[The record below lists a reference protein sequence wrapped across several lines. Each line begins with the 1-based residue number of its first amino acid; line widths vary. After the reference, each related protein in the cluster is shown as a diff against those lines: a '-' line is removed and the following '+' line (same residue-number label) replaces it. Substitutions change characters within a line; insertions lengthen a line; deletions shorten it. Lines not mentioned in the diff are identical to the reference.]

1 MHHPAQ
7 EGKRL
12 EGPDTRGV
20 IRHEEQKQKIIQN
33 AKKKKFDYRV
43 IVNIAACLV
52 VIAVVYGALQ
62 NKIEPDSPNKYST
75 DSVVVETTEKSSE
88 STTEKQESTQAVES
102 TTEITTTKSVEKN
115 TEMTTAR
122 KIYEKNAVAKR
133 EKSSTTLADNK
144 IKKSD
149 VETTTEK
156 ITQADKLYMTS
167 LNEDNEVAE
176 QSIDSIEGEPMLKT
190 ASSPYVEYNSVDEL
204 KENVN
209 INAKIPDKIRNYKSY
224 SYSVAFSNMAE
235 IQYSNGSD
243 NILYR
248 LEKGEVAEDISGD
261 YNDYENI
268 QKLTVDNTEVTIK
281 GNEDTY
287 KVAIWYKNGVNY
299 SLSSEQGL
307 KIEDIQSLI
316 NELM

>member
-1 MHHPAQ
+1 
-7 EGKRL
+7 
-12 EGPDTRGV
+12 
-20 IRHEEQKQKIIQN
+20 
-33 AKKKKFDYRV
+33 
-43 IVNIAACLV
+43 
-52 VIAVVYGALQ
+52 
-62 NKIEPDSPNKYST
+62 
-75 DSVVVETTEKSSE
+75 
-88 STTEKQESTQAVES
+88 
-102 TTEITTTKSVEKN
+102 
-115 TEMTTAR
+115 MTTAR

>member
-1 MHHPAQ
+1 MILSDKYKKAMDSIS
-7 EGKRL
+7 L
-12 EGPDTRGV
+12 T
-20 IRHEEQKQKIIQN
+20 EEQKQKIIQN

-43 IVNIAACLV
+43 IVNIAACLA

-235 IQYSNGSD
+235 IEYSNGSD

-261 YNDYENI
+261 YNNYENI
-268 QKLTVDNTEVTIK
+268 KKLTVDNTEVTIK
-281 GNEDTY
+281 GNEDVY
-287 KVAIWYKNGVNY
+287 KVAVWYKNGVNY

-316 NELM
+316 NEIM

>member
-1 MHHPAQ
+1 MILSDKYKKAMDSIS
-7 EGKRL
+7 L
-12 EGPDTRGV
+12 T
-20 IRHEEQKQKIIQN
+20 EEQKQKIIQN

-176 QSIDSIEGEPMLKT
+176 QSIDSIEGETMLKT

>member
-1 MHHPAQ
+1 MILSDKYKKAMDSIS
-7 EGKRL
+7 L
-12 EGPDTRGV
+12 T
-20 IRHEEQKQKIIQN
+20 EEQKQKIIQN

-88 STTEKQESTQAVES
+88 ITTEKQESTQAVES

-133 EKSSTTLADNK
+133 EKSSTTLTDNK
-144 IKKSD
+144 IKKKD
-149 VETTTEK
+149 VETTTENP
-156 ITQADKLYMTS
+156 TQVDKLYMTS
-167 LNEDNEVAE
+167 LNEDNEVLE
-176 QSIDSIEGEPMLKT
+176 QGIDSIEGEPMLKT
-190 ASSPYVEYNSVDEL
+190 ASPYVDYNSVDEL

-209 INAKIPDKIRNYKSY
+209 INAKIPDKIKNYKSY
-224 SYSVAFSNMAE
+224 SYSVAFSNMVE
-235 IQYSNGSD
+235 IQYSSGSE

-261 YNDYENI
+261 YNNYENI
-268 QKLTVDNTEVTIK
+268 QKLIVNSTEVTIK

-307 KIEDIQSLI
+307 KIEDIQNLI

>member
-1 MHHPAQ
+1 MILSDKYKKAMDNIS
-7 EGKRL
+7 L
-12 EGPDTRGV
+12 TD
-20 IRHEEQKQKIIQN
+20 EQKQEIIQN

-52 VIAVVYGALQ
+52 VVAVVYGALQ
-62 NKIEPDSPNKYST
+62 NKIQPDSPNKYST

-88 STTEKQESTQAVES
+88 ITTKNQESTQSVES
-102 TTEITTTKSVEKN
+102 ATEITTSKSVEKN

-122 KIYEKNAVAKR
+122 KIYEKNAVVEKR
-133 EKSSTTLADNK
+133 ESSTTSET
-144 IKKSD
+144 KK
-149 VETTTEK
+149 VNAEITTEK
-156 ITQADKLYMTS
+156 TTQTEKLYMTS
-167 LNEDNEVAE
+167 INEDNEVAE

-190 ASSPYVEYNSVDEL
+190 ASSPSVDEL

-209 INAKIPDKIRNYKSY
+209 INAKMPDKIKNYMSC
-224 SYSVAFSNMAE
+224 SYSVAFSNMVE

-261 YNDYENI
+261 YNIYENI
-268 QKLTVDNTEVTIK
+268 KKLTVDNIEVTIK
-281 GNEDTY
+281 GNEDVY
-287 KVAIWYKNGVNY
+287 KVAVWYKNGVNY

-307 KIEDIQSLI
+307 KMEDIQNLI
-316 NELM
+316 NEIM

>member
-1 MHHPAQ
+1 MILSDKYKKAMDNIS
-7 EGKRL
+7 L
-12 EGPDTRGV
+12 TD
-20 IRHEEQKQKIIQN
+20 EQKQEIIQN

-52 VIAVVYGALQ
+52 VVAVVYGALQ
-62 NKIEPDSPNKYST
+62 NKIQPDSPNKYST

-88 STTEKQESTQAVES
+88 ITTKNQESTQSVES
-102 TTEITTTKSVEKN
+102 ATEITTSKSVEKN

-122 KIYEKNAVAKR
+122 KIYEKNAVVEKR
-133 EKSSTTLADNK
+133 ESSTTSET
-144 IKKSD
+144 KK
-149 VETTTEK
+149 VNAEITTEK
-156 ITQADKLYMTS
+156 TTQTEKLYMTS
-167 LNEDNEVAE
+167 INEDNEVAE

-190 ASSPYVEYNSVDEL
+190 ASSPYVDYNSVDEL

-209 INAKIPDKIRNYKSY
+209 IKNYMSC
-224 SYSVAFSNMAE
+224 SYSVAFSNMVE

-261 YNDYENI
+261 YNIYENI
-268 QKLTVDNTEVTIK
+268 KKLTVDNIEVTIK
-281 GNEDTY
+281 GNEDVY
-287 KVAIWYKNGVNY
+287 KVAVWYKNGVNY

-307 KIEDIQSLI
+307 KMEDIQNLI
-316 NELM
+316 NEIM

>member
-1 MHHPAQ
+1 MILSDKYKKAMDSIS
-7 EGKRL
+7 L
-12 EGPDTRGV
+12 T
-20 IRHEEQKQKIIQN
+20 EEQKQKIIQN

-167 LNEDNEVAE
+167 LNEDNEVLE
-176 QSIDSIEGEPMLKT
+176 QGIDSIEGEPMLKT

-224 SYSVAFSNMAE
+224 SYSVAFSNMVE

-261 YNDYENI
+261 YNNYENI
-268 QKLTVDNTEVTIK
+268 KKLTVDNTKVTIK
-281 GNEDTY
+281 GNENSY
-287 KVAIWYKNGVNY
+287 KVAVWYKNGVNY

-316 NELM
+316 NEIM

>member
-1 MHHPAQ
+1 MILSDKYKKAMDSIF
-7 EGKRL
+7 L
-12 EGPDTRGV
+12 T
-20 IRHEEQKQKIIQN
+20 EEQKQKIIQN

-235 IQYSNGSD
+235 IQYSNGSN

-248 LEKGEVAEDISGD
+248 LEKGEVAEDIRGD
-261 YNDYENI
+261 YNEYENI
-268 QKLTVDNTEVTIK
+268 KKLTVDNTKVTIK
-281 GNEDTY
+281 GNENSY
-287 KVAIWYKNGVNY
+287 KVAVWYKNGVNY
-299 SLSSEQGL
+299 SLSTEQGL
-307 KIEDIQSLI
+307 KMEDIQNLI
-316 NELM
+316 NEIM

>member
-1 MHHPAQ
+1 MILSDKYKKAMDNIS
-7 EGKRL
+7 L
-12 EGPDTRGV
+12 TD
-20 IRHEEQKQKIIQN
+20 EQKQEIIQN

-52 VIAVVYGALQ
+52 VVAVVYGALQ
-62 NKIEPDSPNKYST
+62 NKIQPDSPNKYST

-88 STTEKQESTQAVES
+88 ITTENQESTQSVES
-102 TTEITTTKSVEKN
+102 ATEI
-115 TEMTTAR
+115 TTAR
-122 KIYEKNAVAKR
+122 KIYERNAVVEKR
-133 EKSSTTLADNK
+133 ESSTTSET
-144 IKKSD
+144 KK
-149 VETTTEK
+149 VNAEITTEK
-156 ITQADKLYMTS
+156 TTQTEKLYMTS
-167 LNEDNEVAE
+167 INEDNEVAE

-190 ASSPYVEYNSVDEL
+190 ASSPYVDYNSVDEL

-209 INAKIPDKIRNYKSY
+209 INAKMPDKIKSYNSY
-224 SYSVAFSNMAE
+224 SYSVAFSNMVE

-261 YNDYENI
+261 YNIYENI
-268 QKLTVDNTEVTIK
+268 KKLTVDNTEVTIK
-281 GNEDTY
+281 GNEDVY
-287 KVAIWYKNGVNY
+287 KVAVWYKNGVNY

-316 NELM
+316 NEIM

>member
-1 MHHPAQ
+1 MILSDNYKKAMDSIS
-7 EGKRL
+7 L
-12 EGPDTRGV
+12 T
-20 IRHEEQKQKIIQN
+20 EEQKQKIIQN

-52 VIAVVYGALQ
+52 VIVVVYGALQ
-62 NKIEPDSPNKYST
+62 NKIQPDSPNKYST

-122 KIYEKNAVAKR
+122 KIYEKKAVAKR

-209 INAKIPDKIRNYKSY
+209 INAKMPDKIKSYKSY
-224 SYSVAFSNMAE
+224 SYSVAFSNMVE
-235 IQYSNGSD
+235 IQYSNGSN

-248 LEKGEVAEDISGD
+248 LEKGEVAEDIRGD
-261 YNDYENI
+261 YNEYENI
-268 QKLTVDNTEVTIK
+268 KKLTVDNTKVTIK

-307 KIEDIQSLI
+307 KMEDIQNLI
-316 NELM
+316 NEIM

>member
-1 MHHPAQ
+1 MILSDKYKKAMDSIS
-7 EGKRL
+7 L
-12 EGPDTRGV
+12 T
-20 IRHEEQKQKIIQN
+20 EEQKQKIIQN

-176 QSIDSIEGEPMLKT
+176 QSIDSIEGEPMFKT
-190 ASSPYVEYNSVDEL
+190 ASSPYVNYNSVDEL

-209 INAKIPDKIRNYKSY
+209 INAKIPNAIKNYKSY

-316 NELM
+316 NEIM

>member
-1 MHHPAQ
+1 MILSDKYKKAMDSIS
-7 EGKRL
+7 L
-12 EGPDTRGV
+12 T
-20 IRHEEQKQKIIQN
+20 EEQKQKIIQN

-316 NELM
+316 NEIM

>member
-1 MHHPAQ
+1 MILSDKYKKAMDSIS
-7 EGKRL
+7 L
-12 EGPDTRGV
+12 T
-20 IRHEEQKQKIIQN
+20 EEQKQKIIQN

-209 INAKIPDKIRNYKSY
+209 INAKIPDKIGNYKSY

>member
-1 MHHPAQ
+1 MILSDKYKKAMDSIS
-7 EGKRL
+7 L
-12 EGPDTRGV
+12 T
-20 IRHEEQKQKIIQN
+20 EEQKQKIIQN

-52 VIAVVYGALQ
+52 VIVVVYGALQ

-209 INAKIPDKIRNYKSY
+209 INAKMPDKIKSYKSY
-224 SYSVAFSNMAE
+224 SYSVAFSNMVE

-261 YNDYENI
+261 YNEYENI
-268 QKLTVDNTEVTIK
+268 KKLTVDNTKVTIK
-281 GNEDTY
+281 GNENSY

-316 NELM
+316 NEIM

>member
-1 MHHPAQ
+1 MILSDKYKKAMDSIS
-7 EGKRL
+7 L
-12 EGPDTRGV
+12 T
-20 IRHEEQKQKIIQN
+20 EEQKQKIIQN

-190 ASSPYVEYNSVDEL
+190 ASSPDVEYNSVDEL

-235 IQYSNGSD
+235 IQYSNGSN

-248 LEKGEVAEDISGD
+248 LEKGEVAEDIRGD
-261 YNDYENI
+261 YNEYENI
-268 QKLTVDNTEVTIK
+268 KKLTVDNTKVTIK
-281 GNEDTY
+281 GNENSY

-316 NELM
+316 NEIM

>member
-1 MHHPAQ
+1 MILSDKYKKAMDSIS
-7 EGKRL
+7 L
-12 EGPDTRGV
+12 T
-20 IRHEEQKQKIIQN
+20 EEQKQKIIQN

-176 QSIDSIEGEPMLKT
+176 QSIDSIEGEQMLKT

-235 IQYSNGSD
+235 IQYSNGSN

-248 LEKGEVAEDISGD
+248 LEKGEVAEDIRGD
-261 YNDYENI
+261 YNEYENI
-268 QKLTVDNTEVTIK
+268 KKLTVDNTKVTIK
-281 GNEDTY
+281 GNENSY

-316 NELM
+316 NEIM

>member
-1 MHHPAQ
+1 MILSDKYKKAMDNIS
-7 EGKRL
+7 L
-12 EGPDTRGV
+12 TD
-20 IRHEEQKQKIIQN
+20 EQKQEIIQN
-33 AKKKKFDYRV
+33 AKKKKFDYRI

-52 VIAVVYGALQ
+52 VVAVVYGALQ
-62 NKIEPDSPNKYST
+62 NKIQPDSPNKYST

-316 NELM
+316 NEIM

>member
-1 MHHPAQ
+1 MILSDKYKKAMDNIS
-7 EGKRL
+7 L
-12 EGPDTRGV
+12 TD
-20 IRHEEQKQKIIQN
+20 EQKQEIIQN

-88 STTEKQESTQAVES
+88 ITTEKQESTQAVEN
-102 TTEITTTKSVEKN
+102 TTEITTNKSVEKN
-115 TEMTTAR
+115 TEMTTTR
-122 KIYEKNAVAKR
+122 KIYEKNAVEKR
-133 EKSSTTLADNK
+133 EKSSTTLTDNK
-144 IKKSD
+144 IKKKD
-149 VETTTEK
+149 VETTTENP
-156 ITQADKLYMTS
+156 TQVDKLYMTS
-167 LNEDNEVAE
+167 LNEDNEVLE
-176 QSIDSIEGEPMLKT
+176 QGIDSIEGEPMLKT
-190 ASSPYVEYNSVDEL
+190 ASPYVDYNSVDEL

-209 INAKIPDKIRNYKSY
+209 INAKMPDKIKNYKSY

-261 YNDYENI
+261 YNNYENI
-268 QKLTVDNTEVTIK
+268 QKLIVNSTEVTIK

-307 KIEDIQSLI
+307 KIEDIQNLI

>member
-1 MHHPAQ
+1 MILSDKYKKAMDSIS
-7 EGKRL
+7 L
-12 EGPDTRGV
+12 T
-20 IRHEEQKQKIIQN
+20 EEQKQKIIQN

-52 VIAVVYGALQ
+52 VIVVVYGALQ
-62 NKIEPDSPNKYST
+62 TKIQPDSPNKYST

-122 KIYEKNAVAKR
+122 KIYEKKAVAKR

-209 INAKIPDKIRNYKSY
+209 INAKMPDKIKSYKSY
-224 SYSVAFSNMAE
+224 SYSVAFSNMVE
-235 IQYSNGSD
+235 IQYSNGSN

-248 LEKGEVAEDISGD
+248 LEKGEVAEDIRGD
-261 YNDYENI
+261 YNEYENI
-268 QKLTVDNTEVTIK
+268 KKLTVDNTKVTIK

-307 KIEDIQSLI
+307 KMEDIQNLI
-316 NELM
+316 NEIM

>member
-1 MHHPAQ
+1 MILSDKYKKAMDSIS
-7 EGKRL
+7 L
-12 EGPDTRGV
+12 T
-20 IRHEEQKQKIIQN
+20 EEQKQKIIQN

-52 VIAVVYGALQ
+52 VIVVVYGALQ

-209 INAKIPDKIRNYKSY
+209 INAKMPDKIKSYKSY
-224 SYSVAFSNMAE
+224 SYSVAFSNMVE

-261 YNDYENI
+261 YNNYENI
-268 QKLTVDNTEVTIK
+268 KKLTK
-281 GNEDTY
+281 PTY
-287 KVAIWYKNGVNY
+287 KVLGIFSKMYYEEKFNVCTY
-299 SLSSEQGL
+299 SSGLEELQLPEYIKDMISS
-307 KIEDIQSLI
+307 I
-316 NELM
+316 

>member
-1 MHHPAQ
+1 MILSDKYKKAMDSIS
-7 EGKRL
+7 L
-12 EGPDTRGV
+12 T
-20 IRHEEQKQKIIQN
+20 EEQKQKIIQN
-33 AKKKKFDYRV
+33 AKKKKFDYIV

-52 VIAVVYGALQ
+52 VIVVVYGALQ

-209 INAKIPDKIRNYKSY
+209 INAKMPDKIKSYKSY
-224 SYSVAFSNMAE
+224 SYSVAFSNMVE

-261 YNDYENI
+261 YNNYENI
-268 QKLTVDNTEVTIK
+268 KKLTVDNTEVTIK
-281 GNEDTY
+281 GNEDVY
-287 KVAIWYKNGVNY
+287 KVAVWYKNGVNY
-299 SLSSEQGL
+299 SISSEQGL
-307 KIEDIQSLI
+307 KIEDIQNLI
-316 NELM
+316 NEIM

>member
-1 MHHPAQ
+1 MILSDKYKKAMDSIS
-7 EGKRL
+7 L
-12 EGPDTRGV
+12 T
-20 IRHEEQKQKIIQN
+20 EEQKQKIIQN

-235 IQYSNGSD
+235 IQYSNGSN

-248 LEKGEVAEDISGD
+248 LEKGEVAEDIRGD
-261 YNDYENI
+261 YNEYENI
-268 QKLTVDNTEVTIK
+268 KKLTVDNTKVTIK
-281 GNEDTY
+281 GNEDAY

-316 NELM
+316 NEIM

>member
-1 MHHPAQ
+1 MILSDKYKKAMDSIS
-7 EGKRL
+7 L
-12 EGPDTRGV
+12 T
-20 IRHEEQKQKIIQN
+20 EEQKQKIIQN

-235 IQYSNGSD
+235 IQYSSGSD

-316 NELM
+316 NEIM

>member
-1 MHHPAQ
+1 MILSDKYKKAMDSIS
-7 EGKRL
+7 L
-12 EGPDTRGV
+12 T
-20 IRHEEQKQKIIQN
+20 EEQKQKIIQN

-224 SYSVAFSNMAE
+224 SVAFSNMAE

>member
-1 MHHPAQ
+1 MILSDKYKKAMDSIS
-7 EGKRL
+7 L
-12 EGPDTRGV
+12 T
-20 IRHEEQKQKIIQN
+20 EEQKQKIIQN

-235 IQYSNGSD
+235 IQYSSGSD

-307 KIEDIQSLI
+307 KIEDIQNLI
-316 NELM
+316 NEIM

>member
-1 MHHPAQ
+1 MILSDKYKKAMDSIS
-7 EGKRL
+7 L
-12 EGPDTRGV
+12 T
-20 IRHEEQKQKIIQN
+20 EEQKQKIIQN

-224 SYSVAFSNMAE
+224 SYSVGFSNMAE
-235 IQYSNGSD
+235 IEYSNGSD

-261 YNDYENI
+261 YNNYENI
-268 QKLTVDNTEVTIK
+268 KKLTVDNTEVTIK
-281 GNEDTY
+281 GNEDVY
-287 KVAIWYKNGVNY
+287 KVAVWYKNGVNY

-316 NELM
+316 NEIM

>member
-1 MHHPAQ
+1 MILSDKYKKAMDSIS
-7 EGKRL
+7 L
-12 EGPDTRGV
+12 T
-20 IRHEEQKQKIIQN
+20 EEQKQKIIQN

-52 VIAVVYGALQ
+52 VIVVVYGALQ
-62 NKIEPDSPNKYST
+62 NKIQPDSPNKYST

-88 STTEKQESTQAVES
+88 SITEKQESTQAVES

-122 KIYEKNAVAKR
+122 KIYEKKAVAKR

-209 INAKIPDKIRNYKSY
+209 INAKMPDKIKSYKSY
-224 SYSVAFSNMAE
+224 SYSVAFSNMVE
-235 IQYSNGSD
+235 IQYSNGSN

-248 LEKGEVAEDISGD
+248 LEKGEVAEDIRGD
-261 YNDYENI
+261 YNEYENI
-268 QKLTVDNTEVTIK
+268 KKLTVDNTKVTIK

-307 KIEDIQSLI
+307 KMEDIQNLI
-316 NELM
+316 NEIM

>member
-1 MHHPAQ
+1 MILSDKYKKAMDSIS
-7 EGKRL
+7 L
-12 EGPDTRGV
+12 T
-20 IRHEEQKQKIIQN
+20 EEQKQKIIQN

-52 VIAVVYGALQ
+52 VIVVVYGALQ
-62 NKIEPDSPNKYST
+62 NKIEPDSHNKYST

-209 INAKIPDKIRNYKSY
+209 INAKMPDKIKSYKSY
-224 SYSVAFSNMAE
+224 SYSVAFSNMVE

-261 YNDYENI
+261 YNNYENI
-268 QKLTVDNTEVTIK
+268 KKLTVDNTEVTIK
-281 GNEDTY
+281 GNEDVY
-287 KVAIWYKNGVNY
+287 KVAVWYKNGVNY

-316 NELM
+316 NEIM

>member
-1 MHHPAQ
+1 MILSDKYKKAMDSIS
-7 EGKRL
+7 L
-12 EGPDTRGV
+12 T
-20 IRHEEQKQKIIQN
+20 EEQKQKIIQN

-235 IQYSNGSD
+235 IEYSNGSD

-261 YNDYENI
+261 YNNYENI
-268 QKLTVDNTEVTIK
+268 KKLTVDNTKVTIK
-281 GNEDTY
+281 GNENSY
-287 KVAIWYKNGVNY
+287 KVAVWYKNGVNY

-316 NELM
+316 NEIM